1 MLSSV
6 VFLRLIERPEE
17 ADVTSKQEDE
27 DEDRD
32 DDDDDDLVR
41 MDFQLVC
48 CFIICWKQPLLTL
61 SLSID
66 WNMIRIQMGLCFIS
80 KLNCIAFWDNSI
92 L

>member
-32 DDDDDDLVR
+32 DDDDLVR

-48 CFIICWKQPLLTL
+48 SFIIC
-61 SLSID
+61 S
-66 WNMIRIQMGLCFIS
+66 
-80 KLNCIAFWDNSI
+80 
-92 L
+92 